1 MKLLEKFLL
10 ILGYFKYPITY
21 MLAPKCSRL
30 LYVGLG
36 DGMDAIRVGRRASEL
51 VGVDI
56 SPVMAKI
63 CKYNIKSKKP
73 RVLEAGLP
81 IIKEAIFRVLPARA
95 KDISIIV
102 AAGDF
107 LPFRDNS
114 FNFTT
119 LIGLGSYTYAR
130 TLLCEALRV
139 SPIAIISTKSWNFF
153 PPFKIIRRK

>member
-81 IIKEAIFRVLPARA
+81 IIKEAILSPPRTCKRYKYHCCSRRFSA
-95 KDISIIV
+95 IS
-102 AAGDF
+102 
-107 LPFRDNS
+107 R
-114 FNFTT
+114 
-119 LIGLGSYTYAR
+119 
-130 TLLCEALRV
+130 
-139 SPIAIISTKSWNFF
+139 
-153 PPFKIIRRK
+153 